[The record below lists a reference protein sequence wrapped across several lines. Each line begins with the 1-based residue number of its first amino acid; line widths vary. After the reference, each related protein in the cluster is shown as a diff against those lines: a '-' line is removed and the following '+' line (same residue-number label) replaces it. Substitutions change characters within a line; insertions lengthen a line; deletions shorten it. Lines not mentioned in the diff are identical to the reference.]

1 MPIATAAE
9 VEELSGI
16 TGWIADVMA
25 AMGAVGVGL
34 LTLLETFVPPIPSEV
49 VLPLAGYL
57 VSEGSL
63 NWFGAIGGATIGSLV
78 GALAFYWLAAAIGRR
93 RLDRWAAKI
102 PLVGED
108 DLERAWS
115 WFADHGRGAVLF
127 GRLIPGVRSLISL
140 PAGAARMDLGQF
152 VLFTTLGSLAWN
164 GALIGAGWALGNQWQ
179 NLESYSDWFDL
190 ILVAAV
196 LVVVARFV
204 WTRRH
209 RLSTHRERMQP

>member
-1 MPIATAAE
+1 MPIAAAD
-9 VEELSGI
+9 VSELSGL
-16 TGWIADVMA
+16 TGWVADVMA
-25 AMGAVGVGL
+25 TMGAPGVAL

-63 NWFGAIGGATIGSLV
+63 SAVGAVAAATVGSVV
-78 GALAFYWLAAAIGRR
+78 GALVFYWLAAAIGRQ

-102 PLVGED
+102 PLVSEED
-108 DLERAWS
+108 LDRAWS

-152 VLFTTLGSLAWN
+152 LLFTTLGSLAWN
-164 GALIGAGWALGNQWQ
+164 GALIGAGWALGSQWRD
-179 NLESYSDWFDL
+179 LERYSDWFD
-190 ILVAAV
+190 IALVAVVV
-196 LVVVARFV
+196 LLVARFV

-209 RLSTHRERMQP
+209 RLRRTAGTG